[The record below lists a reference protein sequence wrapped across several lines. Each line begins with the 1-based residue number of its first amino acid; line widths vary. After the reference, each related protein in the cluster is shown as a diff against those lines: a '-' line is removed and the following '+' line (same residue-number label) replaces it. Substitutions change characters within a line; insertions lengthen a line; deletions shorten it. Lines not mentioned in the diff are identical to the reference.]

1 MRRKKE
7 RRGAEKRAGLGGGGG
22 EANPRP
28 PPTEG
33 VYSRTMGRGKSREGG
48 GEANLAGLDVPQP
61 EVARAGHER
70 AGAGQDAQRA
80 QGMQVAA
87 VHLRRET

>member
-7 RRGAEKRAGLGGGGG
+7 RRGAEKRAGLGGGG
-22 EANPRP
+22 
-28 PPTEG
+28 
-33 VYSRTMGRGKSREGG
+33 GG

>member
-7 RRGAEKRAGLGGGGG
+7 RRGAEKRAGLGG
-22 EANPRP
+22 R
-28 PPTEG
+28 
-33 VYSRTMGRGKSREGG
+33 G